1 MKRMKVSE
9 IRPLYT
15 DQIAMQDTSAL
26 EELETYK
33 KKERKRK
40 NQVSRRA
47 IIAREMRLKSRVS
60 EELSG

>member
-40 NQVSRRA
+40 NQVSREPLL
-47 IIAREMRLKSRVS
+47 REK
-60 EELSG
+60 